1 MTGSSQPSHALHS
14 GDAGFVWPHED
25 TARVPY
31 QVYTDPALYELE
43 QQRLFQG
50 PTWNFLCLE
59 VEIPNGGDYK
69 ITNVG
74 EAPVVV
80 VRKNDGSISAV
91 LNRCA
96 HKGSV
101 ICYKPRGNISEFNCV
116 YHNWVYDLDGKLQG
130 VAFRRGVGGK
140 GGVSADFDQSQ
151 HNLKQLRVETYR
163 GLIFGTFSDKTPPF
177 RTYLGDELLKCIDRV
192 FIKPLKVLGYHS
204 QVLPNNWKL
213 YAENNKDS
221 YHASLLHVFHNTF
234 GVVRPNMGGGVKI
247 SPNGWHHLSYTER
260 TPPNDDATGREKV
273 RSLKEQYSLED
284 PSIMEH
290 KLELGDTVTN
300 SIQTIFPTLVVQQIL
315 NALAVRQ
322 LIPHGVDK
330 SELVW
335 TVLGFA
341 DDDEATIRLR
351 MKANNLVGPAGFIS
365 MEDGCIG
372 GFVQRAAKTD
382 PTAQTIMPMGG
393 RGIEPS
399 QGSRVTEAAVRGFW
413 RGWRECIG
421 V

>member
-101 ICYKPRGNISEFNCV
+101 ICYKPRGNVSEFNCV

-130 VAFRRGVGGK
+130 IAFRRGVGGK

-177 RTYLGDELLKCIDRV
+177 RTYLGDELLC
-192 FIKPLKVLGYHS
+192 
-204 QVLPNNWKL
+204 
-213 YAENNKDS
+213 
-221 YHASLLHVFHNTF
+221 
-234 GVVRPNMGGGVKI
+234 
-247 SPNGWHHLSYTER
+247 
-260 TPPNDDATGREKV
+260 ATYPGT
-273 RSLKEQYSLED
+273 RSSTATRD
-284 PSIMEH
+284 P
-290 KLELGDTVTN
+290 
-300 SIQTIFPTLVVQQIL
+300 
-315 NALAVRQ
+315 
-322 LIPHGVDK
+322 
-330 SELVW
+330 
-335 TVLGFA
+335 
-341 DDDEATIRLR
+341 
-351 MKANNLVGPAGFIS
+351 
-365 MEDGCIG
+365 
-372 GFVQRAAKTD
+372 
-382 PTAQTIMPMGG
+382 
-393 RGIEPS
+393 
-399 QGSRVTEAAVRGFW
+399 
-413 RGWRECIG
+413 
-421 V
+421 